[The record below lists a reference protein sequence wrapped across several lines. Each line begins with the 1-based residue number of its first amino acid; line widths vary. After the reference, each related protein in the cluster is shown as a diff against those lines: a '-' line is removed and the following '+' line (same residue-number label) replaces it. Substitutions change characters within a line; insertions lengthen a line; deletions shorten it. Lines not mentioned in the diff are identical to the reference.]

1 MSEPW
6 HIAAFRRMR
15 QAGIGVVGYVPD
27 AGLKAL
33 IADCQA
39 DLAMRAVALTTEE
52 EGFGLAAGA
61 WLGGQRSALLMQ
73 SSGVGNV
80 VNALA
85 SITRACRFPLFM
97 IVTMRGDWGETN
109 PWQVPMGQAVEP
121 VLRQFGAI
129 VYRVTQAEQADGAV
143 EAALRMAYASGEAA
157 AVLIDQRV
165 VGSKVF
171 AQ

>member
-6 HIAAFRRMR
+6 NKAAFRRMR
-15 QAGIGVVGYVPD
+15 QAEIGVVGYVPD
-27 AGLKAL
+27 AGLKTL

-39 DLAMRAVALTTEE
+39 DPSMRAVALTTEE

-73 SSGVGNV
+73 SSGVGNT

-97 IVTMRGDWGETN
+97 IVTM
-109 PWQVPMGQAVEP
+109 GQAVEP
-121 VLRQFGAI
+121 VLRQFG
-129 VYRVTQAEQADGAV
+129 VVTYRVTQAEQADGAV
-143 EAALRMAYASGEAA
+143 EAALRMAYASGEAS

>member
-6 HIAAFRRMR
+6 NKAAFRRMR
-15 QAGIGVVGYVPD
+15 QAEIGVVGYVPD
-27 AGLKAL
+27 AGLKTL

-39 DLAMRAVALTTEE
+39 DPSMRAVALTTEE

-73 SSGVGNV
+73 SSGVGNT

-121 VLRQFGAI
+121 VLRQFG
-129 VYRVTQAEQADGAV
+129 VVTYRVTQAEQADGAV
-143 EAALRMAYASGEAA
+143 EAALRMAYASGEAS